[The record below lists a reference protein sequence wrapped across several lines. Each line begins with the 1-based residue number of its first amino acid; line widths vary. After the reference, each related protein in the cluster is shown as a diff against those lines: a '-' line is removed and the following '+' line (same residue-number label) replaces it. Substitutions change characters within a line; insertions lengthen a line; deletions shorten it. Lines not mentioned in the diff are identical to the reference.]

1 MKVFVLGLDGLTFE
15 ILNPLIDKGVL
26 PNFAR
31 LRREG
36 AWGPLRSTVPP
47 ITPAAWM
54 SIATG
59 VKPAK
64 HGVLDFLEV
73 EWQEHQIK
81 LTPLTRR
88 KSGLALWNILSD
100 YQRRVAVVNVPC
112 TYPPEAVN
120 GLMVSGFST
129 PSLENNFTYP
139 EAFKGELLEA
149 IPDYQIDISSQ
160 EGEAAKHED
169 LPAQVEAMTAKR
181 IKLLNY
187 LLQKEAWDFI
197 FFTFMGPDRLQHAYW
212 PELVAGEPAE
222 IFNCYR
228 QIDEALAQIMAW
240 LGPEGLL
247 VVVSDHGFRGTHRLC
262 NINEV
267 LGKADLVKFSQSA
280 RLKKKVAPLLRR
292 LGVMNLTHS
301 LYAKVRAQPE
311 TGALASERLV
321 GSVRVEESQAWA
333 LAYARA
339 NYASLFLNPATAGQ
353 AVVKQNLSQA
363 LTELVSQGIVEP
375 EAIFTGKRLE
385 EALGGPKSLV
395 MPEAIIMAKPPW
407 SFQGKPR
414 LGTITEETE
423 MVGIHEMEGCF
434 MAWGNGVKAGYLLE
448 SATVFD
454 VAPTILYASD
464 LPLESDFDGRPL
476 RELFTFNKLV
486 RLHDKT
492 TGAVWEEGQKSNR
505 VRKKLDTLLEL

>member
-1 MKVFVLGLDGLTFE
+1 MRVFVLGIDGLTFE
-15 ILNPLIDKGVL
+15 ILDPLIEKAIL

-31 LRREG
+31 LKQEG
-36 AWGPLRSTVPP
+36 AWGLLRSTVPP

-59 VKPAK
+59 LKPAK

-73 EWQEHQIK
+73 EWQDQQLK

-88 KSGLALWNILSD
+88 KSGRAIWNILGD
-100 YQRRVAVVNVPC
+100 YNRRVGVVNVPC

-129 PSLENNFTYP
+129 PGLENSFTYP
-139 EAFKGELLEA
+139 ESFQKELFEV

-160 EGEAAKHED
+160 EGEVSKREG
-169 LPAQVEAMTAKR
+169 LLSQVEAMTAKR
-181 IKLLNY
+181 IKLLHY

-197 FFTFMGPDRLQHAYW
+197 FFTFMGADRLQHAYW
-212 PELVAGEPAE
+212 PELVAGERAE

-228 QIDEALAQIMAW
+228 QIDQALARVMEW

-247 VVVSDHGFRGTHRLC
+247 IVVSDHGFRGTNRLC

-267 LGKADLVKFSQSA
+267 LSQVNLLKFSASA
-280 RLKKKVAPLLRR
+280 RLKKTLAPLLRS
-292 LGVMNLTHS
+292 LGLMNLGHL
-301 LYAKVRAQPE
+301 LYGTVRSPRE

-321 GSVRVEESQAWA
+321 GSVKVEESQAWA

-339 NYASLFLNPATAGQ
+339 NYASLFLNPSTSNETA
-353 AVVKQNLSQA
+353 VKQALSQA
-363 LTELVSQGIVEP
+363 LTELIDRGITRAED
-375 EAIFTGKRLE
+375 IFTGKRLE
-385 EALGGPKSLV
+385 KALGGRNAT
-395 MPEAIIMAKPPW
+395 MPEAVIIARSPW
-407 SFQGKPR
+407 SFQGKQR

-434 MAWGNGVKAGYLLE
+434 LAWGSGVKAGYLIE

-454 VAPTILYASD
+454 VAPTILYACD
-464 LPLESDFDGRPL
+464 LPMESDFDGQPL
-476 RELFTFNKLV
+476 RDLFTFHR
-486 RLHDKT
+486 RLRIHDPV
-492 TGAVWEEGQKSNR
+492 TGAIWEQGQNAGQ
-505 VRKKLDTLLEL
+505 VRKKLDALQGL